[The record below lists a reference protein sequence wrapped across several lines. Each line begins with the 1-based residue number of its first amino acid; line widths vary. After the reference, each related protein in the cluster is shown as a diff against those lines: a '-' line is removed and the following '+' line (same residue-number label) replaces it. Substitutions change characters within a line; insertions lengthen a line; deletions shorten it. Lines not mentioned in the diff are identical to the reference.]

1 MTGRPA
7 VGLRRF
13 VPGAPGSEPAAP
25 PGPPPEPAPERCEL
39 CGTTVAQR
47 HGHLVDVDAHGLV
60 CACRACYLLFTHDSA
75 GNRYRAVPETV
86 VHDPERPI
94 GVADWEELQIP
105 VAAAFFL
112 TTTGREGVAAFYPS
126 PAGATECLLDLDA
139 WDRLLA
145 TQPMLAAARPDVE
158 AVLIRRVADDL
169 ECYLVPVDLCYE
181 LVGTVKVHWRGFD
194 GGTEARQRI
203 DEFFAAVRARA
214 RPFEVGATR

>member
-13 VPGAPGSEPAAP
+13 VAGAPGSAPSTP
-25 PGPPPEPAPERCEL
+25 PGPPPEPEPERCEL
-39 CGTTVAQR
+39 CGTVVAER
-47 HGHLVDVDAHGLV
+47 HGHLVDVEAHSLV

-75 GNRYRAVPETV
+75 GNRYRAVPDSV
-86 VHDPERPI
+86 AYDPERPI

-112 TTTGREGVAAFYPS
+112 STTGQEGVAAFYPS

-139 WDRLLA
+139 WDRLVA
-145 TQPMLAAARPDVE
+145 GQPMLAAARPDVE
-158 AVLIRRVADDL
+158 AVLIRRVADEL
-169 ECYLVPVDLCYE
+169 ECYLVPVDVCYE

-203 DEFFAAVRARA
+203 DEFFATVRARA
-214 RPFEVGATR
+214 RPFDAGATR